1 MGVSEECKGY
11 GRELITEILSEN
23 HPTKEKTFKA
33 LASCGQSPEI
43 GVRHYED
50 LVLEGEIGIQ
60 EFFFKDMMPL

>member
-1 MGVSEECKGY
+1 M
-11 GRELITEILSEN
+11 ITKILSEN

-43 GVRHYED
+43 GVGHYED

-60 EFFFKDMMPL
+60 DFFF